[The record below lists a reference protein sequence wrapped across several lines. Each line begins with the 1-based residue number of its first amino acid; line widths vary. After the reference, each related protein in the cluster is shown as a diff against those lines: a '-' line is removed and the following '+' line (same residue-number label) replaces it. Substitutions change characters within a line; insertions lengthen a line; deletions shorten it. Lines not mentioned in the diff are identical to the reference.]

1 MENIPN
7 YELGDKFSVNLKNLI
22 EDKGYS
28 VSSLSNMS
36 GVNENTIRSYINYNV
51 NDKPKIPSLQNA
63 IKLSL
68 ALGVTLEYLC
78 DLPEIPQASQNK
90 ENDTCKTIRALSQI
104 MDMGI
109 LSFDFDHNH
118 DLVINRVE
126 PFICDDW
133 IVNDERAFQNDML
146 DFIEEYLKIS
156 ETLKDAEY
164 SDYKKLCLNACIDK
178 YIDMFTPKFGNF
190 GNK

>member
-28 VSSLSNMS
+28 VSCLSNMS
-36 GVNENTIRSYINYNV
+36 GVNENTIRSYTTYNV
-51 NDKPKIPSLQNA
+51 NDKPKIPTLKNA

-68 ALGVTLEYLC
+68 ALGVSLEYLC
-78 DLPEIPQASQNK
+78 DIPEIPQASQDI
-90 ENDTCKTIRALSQI
+90 ENDLCKTIRALSHI

-109 LSFDFDHNH
+109 LSFNFNDSH
-118 DLVINRVE
+118 DLIIYRVSE
-126 PFICDDW
+126 TYHDDL
-133 IVNDERAFQNDML
+133 IVNNESAFQNEIL

-178 YIDMFTPKFGNF
+178 YIDMFTPKFGN
-190 GNK
+190 K

>member
-28 VSSLSNMS
+28 VSCLSKMS
-36 GVNENTIRSYINYNV
+36 GVNENTIRSYTTYNV
-51 NDKPKIPSLQNA
+51 NDKPKIPTLKNA

-68 ALGVTLEYLC
+68 ALGVSLEYLC
-78 DLPEIPQASQNK
+78 DIPEIPQASQNI
-90 ENDTCKTIRALSQI
+90 ENDICKTIRALSQI

-109 LSFDFDHNH
+109 LSFDFNNNH

-126 PFICDDW
+126 PFIYDDEYLNNESTLQDD
-133 IVNDERAFQNDML
+133 IL

-178 YIDMFTPKFGNF
+178 YIDMFTPKFGN
-190 GNK
+190 K